1 MEKSISGL
9 IEINVLPM
17 IFGSTEF
24 WNFPGKHSPGP
35 SFENNKTLSDGP
47 IYLGTSMITDGIG
60 QHKVLLLIN
69 HNHNKI
75 CDILGWKF

>member
-1 MEKSISGL
+1 MYFQWFLEAL
-9 IEINVLPM
+9 NFEI
-17 IFGSTEF
+17 FQ
-24 WNFPGKHSPGP
+24 
-35 SFENNKTLSDGP
+35 ENIPLDPPLKITRLSDGP

-75 CDILGWKF
+75 CDILGSKF